1 MSKSQGRKIVEGLD
15 NALAWAKGDAS
26 AVRIIKFE
34 APTSID
40 VRAVRA
46 KLGMTQ
52 QQFAMRFGLKLETL
66 RNWEQGK
73 RAPDGTAR
81 VLLDMI
87 DREPETVK
95 RLLAM

>member
-1 MSKSQGRKIVEGLD
+1 MSNGQKIMDGLND
-15 NALAWAKGDAS
+15 VLAWADGDTS
-26 AVRIIKFE
+26 AVRLIKWE

-40 VRAVRA
+40 VRTVRA

-87 DREPETVK
+87 NREPDTVK